1 MFNRRMAMSTHVR
14 QLLCTAGALVV
25 TMVVPPRAQ
34 AQAPL
39 EPIRITE
46 SRLRADQLDQ
56 QAEEIERTEW
66 GQLKKAAGLREQA
79 AELRTLADPKAVAS
93 LYWAARDRYYSD
105 DRLAGRRLMEE
116 SAERAIGI
124 GDVVGAATALTEAA
138 YISAE
143 LKDVERT
150 RRFANRARLLALSP
164 MLTDDQRSQLR
175 ARLGSDSAFQSLLAF
190 ADK

>member
-1 MFNRRMAMSTHVR
+1 MSTYTR
-14 QLLCTAGALVV
+14 QLLCTAGALMV
-25 TMVVPPRAQ
+25 TLTDPARAHAQ
-34 AQAPL
+34 AAL
-39 EPIRITE
+39 EPIRVTE
-46 SRLRADQLDQ
+46 SRVRADQLDQ
-56 QAEEIERTEW
+56 QAEEIERTDW
-66 GQLKKAAGLREQA
+66 GQLRNAASLREQA
-79 AELRTLADPKAVAS
+79 AGLRTLADPKGVAS

-116 SAERAIGI
+116 SAERAIAI

-164 MLTDDQRSQLR
+164 VLTDDQRSELR
-175 ARLGSDSAFQSLLAF
+175 ARLGNDTAFQSLLAF
-190 ADK
+190 ADKR

>member
-1 MFNRRMAMSTHVR
+1 MTMSTHVR

-25 TMVVPPRAQ
+25 TMVVPLSAK

-46 SRLRADQLDQ
+46 SHLRADQLDQ
-56 QAEEIERTEW
+56 QAEEIERNDW

-79 AELRTLADPKAVAS
+79 AELRTIADPKAVAS
-93 LYWAARDRYYSD
+93 LYWAARDRYYSG
-105 DRLAGRRLMEE
+105 DRQAGGRLMEE

-150 RRFANRARLLALSP
+150 RRFAKRARLLALSP
-164 MLTDDQRSQLR
+164 VLTDEQRSQLR
-175 ARLGSDSAFQSLLAF
+175 ARLGSDAAFQTLLAF

>member
-1 MFNRRMAMSTHVR
+1 MSTYTR
-14 QLLCTAGALVV
+14 QWLCAAGALIVASA
-25 TMVVPPRAQ
+25 VPARAHAQ
-34 AQAPL
+34 AAL
-39 EPIRITE
+39 EPIRVTE

-56 QAEEIERTEW
+56 QAEEIERTDW
-66 GQLKKAAGLREQA
+66 GELKKAAGLREQA

-116 SAERAIGI
+116 SAERAISI

-150 RRFANRARLLALSP
+150 RRFASRARLLALSP

-175 ARLGSDSAFQSLLAF
+175 ARLGSDSAFQTLLAF
-190 ADK
+190 VEKP

>member
-1 MFNRRMAMSTHVR
+1 MAMSTYRR
-14 QLLCTAGALVV
+14 QMLCTAGALMV
-25 TMVVPPRAQ
+25 TVAIPARAH

-39 EPIRITE
+39 EPIRVTE
-46 SRLRADQLDQ
+46 SRLRADQLDE
-56 QAEEIERTEW
+56 QAQEIERTDW
-66 GQLKKAAGLREQA
+66 SQLKKAAGLREQA
-79 AELRTLADPKAVAS
+79 ADLRTLADPKAVAS

-138 YISAE
+138 YIAAE

-150 RRFANRARLLALSP
+150 RRFATRARLLALSP
-164 MLTDDQRSQLR
+164 VLTDEQRSQLR
-175 ARLGSDSAFQSLLAF
+175 ARLGSDTAFQTLLAF
-190 ADK
+190 ADKR

>member
-1 MFNRRMAMSTHVR
+1 MAMSTYSR
-14 QLLCTAGALVV
+14 QLLCTAGALLVSV
-25 TMVVPPRAQ
+25 ALPARAHAQ
-34 AQAPL
+34 AAL

-56 QAEEIERTEW
+56 QAETLERTDW
-66 GQLKKAAGLREQA
+66 GQLKKAASLREQA

-150 RRFANRARLLALSP
+150 RRFATRARLLALSP
-164 MLTDDQRSQLR
+164 VLTDEQRSQLR
-175 ARLGSDSAFQSLLAF
+175 ARLGSDTAFQTLLAF
-190 ADK
+190 VEKR

>member
-1 MFNRRMAMSTHVR
+1 MSTYTR
-14 QLLCTAGALVV
+14 QLLCTAGALMV
-25 TMVVPPRAQ
+25 TLTDPARAHAQ
-34 AQAPL
+34 AAL
-39 EPIRITE
+39 EPIRVTE
-46 SRLRADQLDQ
+46 SRVRADQLDQ
-56 QAEEIERTEW
+56 QAEEIERTDW
-66 GQLKKAAGLREQA
+66 GQLRKAASLREQA
-79 AELRTLADPKAVAS
+79 AGLRTLADPKGVAS

-116 SAERAIGI
+116 SAERAIAI

-164 MLTDDQRSQLR
+164 VLTDAQRSELR
-175 ARLGSDSAFQSLLAF
+175 ARLGNDAAFQSLLAF
-190 ADK
+190 ADKR